1 MIVER
6 VVNGKWKQ
14 NCYVFGTSGSDA
26 IVLDPGSEPDRI
38 IATIEEH
45 DFDPKAIILTHAHYD
60 HVGAIADIQDK
71 YGIETYMS
79 KGDARLLRQ
88 ANMYSSIF
96 GSSEKIRI
104 PDIAHTLDDFPP
116 AFKIASFDI
125 EWLATPGHTAGSVC
139 YTINEHLFTGDTLM
153 GSGPGRTDLPGG
165 DNSEMAASIEK
176 ISQLNG
182 HLVVM
187 PGHGSSFKLQ
197 EFTETP

>member
-1 MIVER
+1 MIIQR

-14 NCYVFGTSGSDA
+14 NCYVFGSSGSDA
-26 IVLDPGSEPDRI
+26 IVLDPGSESDRI
-38 IATIEEH
+38 VSAIEEH
-45 DFDPKAIILTHAHYD
+45 NFDPKAIILTHAHYD

-71 YGIETYMS
+71 YGIETYMC

-104 PDIAHTLDDFPP
+104 PAVAHILDDLPS
-116 AFKIASFDI
+116 AFKVASFDI

-139 YTINEHLFTGDTLM
+139 YSINGHLFTGDTLM
-153 GSGPGRTDLPGG
+153 RSGAGRTDLPGG
-165 DNSEMAASIEK
+165 DEHEMKASIEK
-176 ISQLNG
+176 ISQLHG
-182 HLVVM
+182 DLIVM

-197 EFTETP
+197 EFTETL

>member
-1 MIVER
+1 MIVQR
-6 VVNGKWKQ
+6 IVNGKWKQ
-14 NCYVFGTSGSDA
+14 NCYVFGAPGSDA

-38 IATIEEH
+38 VAAIEEH
-45 DFDPKAIILTHAHYD
+45 GFDPKAIILTHAHYD
-60 HVGAIADIQDK
+60 HVGAIADLQDK
-71 YGIETYMS
+71 YGIETYMCKDDS
-79 KGDARLLRQ
+79 RLLRQ

-104 PDIAHTLDDFPP
+104 PDVAHILDDLSP
-116 AFKIASFDI
+116 AFKIASFEI

-139 YTINEHLFTGDTLM
+139 FEINGYLFTGDTLM
-153 GSGPGRTDLPGG
+153 GSGAGRTDLPGG
-165 DNSEMAASIEK
+165 DDSEMDASIDK

-182 HLVVM
+182 DLIVM